1 MEGKAKMAAVDT
13 GIGNEADGGA
23 NQSGR
28 HEPAVVALQ
37 LLLFHNY
44 YYHSFFFCF
53 VTQRQQFFIFFIS
66 LFSMQF
72 INRFSG
78 RDGDNNGFGSS

>member
-1 MEGKAKMAAVDT
+1 MAAVDT

-23 NQSGR
+23 NPSGR

-44 YYHSFFFCF
+44 YYHSFFF
-53 VTQRQQFFIFFIS
+53 V
-66 LFSMQF
+66 L
-72 INRFSG
+72 
-78 RDGDNNGFGSS
+78 

>member
-44 YYHSFFFCF
+44 YYHSFFLFCNQMAAILYFLYFF
-53 VTQRQQFFIFFIS
+53 VFNAIYQSIF
-66 LFSMQF
+66 
-72 INRFSG
+72 RSG
-78 RDGDNNGFGSS
+78 WR

>member
-1 MEGKAKMAAVDT
+1 MSLASAKGEGGRGKGASHWPKQVEGKAKMAAVDT

-28 HEPAVVALQ
+28 HERAVVALQ

-44 YYHSFFFCF
+44 YYHSFFF
-53 VTQRQQFFIFFIS
+53 V
-66 LFSMQF
+66 L
-72 INRFSG
+72 
-78 RDGDNNGFGSS
+78 